1 MSQRHRQS
9 LFIVTALAEDLFHIM
24 QEIAFTENHQRI
36 MQENFRIAA
45 RNDKLVSAA
54 DQQDQCPRR
63 QSELG
68 QALSDERNGAP
79 LKPRQG
85 QRP

>member
-36 MQENFRIAA
+36 MQ
-45 RNDKLVSAA
+45 
-54 DQQDQCPRR
+54 
-63 QSELG
+63 
-68 QALSDERNGAP
+68 
-79 LKPRQG
+79 
-85 QRP
+85 